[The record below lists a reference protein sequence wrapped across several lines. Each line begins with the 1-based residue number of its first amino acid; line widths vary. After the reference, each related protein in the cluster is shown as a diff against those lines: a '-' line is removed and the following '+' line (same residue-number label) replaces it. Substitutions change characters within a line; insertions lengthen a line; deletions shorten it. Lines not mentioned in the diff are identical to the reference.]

1 MRDRGLDEWVI
12 AQHRRGATVIGV
24 CGGYQMLGRAIH
36 DPNRLESEAGSV
48 SGHGLITAETT
59 LARDKTTR
67 VVSGSTSAG
76 AMFDG
81 YEIHLGSTTS
91 EGTVTPF
98 ARLQDG
104 TSDGVR
110 GNRVIGTYLHGALES
125 AAVCAEIFGVPI
137 APPEAATHTHRR
149 LAEWFET
156 HVRSMEV
163 LGLS

>member
-1 MRDRGLDEWVI
+1 
-12 AQHRRGATVIGV
+12 
-24 CGGYQMLGRAIH
+24 MLGRAIH
-36 DPNRLESEAGSV
+36 DPDRLESDAGSV
-48 SGHGLITAETT
+48 SGLGLITAETT

-67 VVSGSTSAG
+67 LVSGSTAAG

-91 EGTVTPF
+91 DGTVAPF
-98 ARLQDG
+98 ARLADG
-104 TSDGVR
+104 TCDGVR

-125 AAVCAEIFGVPI
+125 AAVCEEIFGVPI
-137 APPEAATHTHRR
+137 APPEATTQMHRR

-156 HVRSMEV
+156 HARSMEV